1 MNSEQKLTVESLIQ
15 GELDGKATAIAG
27 YDEMLWKIRTGYAV
41 FLYGAVGIIAAL
53 VQKKILDLGHTTGCA
68 IAVLIF
74 GFSAFAALLDFCFM
88 TSKLRVVNYRDRLI
102 ELAYAK
108 AQGGEMDA
116 NADAELLECL
126 KNSGERREPIDWSQR
141 TGFWVLLILYGGT
154 FVACVAAAWMLAK

>member
-1 MNSEQKLTVESLIQ
+1 MNSKHRLTVENLIQ

-41 FLYGAVGIIAAL
+41 FLYGAIGIIAAL

-68 IAVLIF
+68 IGVLIL

-88 TSKLRVVNYRDRLI
+88 TSKLRVVNYRDRLV

-108 AQGGEMDA
+108 AQGGDMGA
-116 NADAELLECL
+116 KADADLVECL
-126 KNSGERREPIDWSQR
+126 KNSGERRERIDWSRR
-141 TGFWVLLILYGGT
+141 TGFWVPLILYGGT
-154 FVACVAAAWMLAK
+154 CVACVAAAWMLAK